1 MKAILKVGCVLLLAL
16 PGCGGAAP
24 VAAPDEAAPVT
35 TPGGVGVAPDGDAKQ
50 AAIVGFAFEP
60 NVLRVDVGDTV
71 RWTNED
77 DIAHTVTSGRPKKQG
92 VPGVSE
98 DRAARPDGTFDSGTL
113 ELDDTF
119 EFVARSAG
127 TYRYF
132 CAIHAGM
139 EARLIVR

>member
-1 MKAILKVGCVLLLAL
+1 MNIILRGACLFLLVLPA
-16 PGCGGAAP
+16 CGGATPA
-24 VAAPDEAAPVT
+24 AAPDA
-35 TPGGVGVAPDGDAKQ
+35 AKQ
-50 AAIVGFAFEP
+50 AVIAGFAFDPEE
-60 NVLRVDVGDTV
+60 LRISVGDTV

-98 DRAARPDGTFDSGTL
+98 DRPASPDGAFDSGSL

-119 EFVARSAG
+119 EYEAETPG

-132 CAIHAGM
+132 CSIHAGM